1 MDIGFSQALLRLLV
15 ALVCGGVIG
24 LERERGDRPAGF
36 RTNILVTMGA
46 ALFTILS
53 LIAFPQSETARVAAQ
68 IVVGIGFLGAG
79 VIILYSGTL
88 VVGITTAA
96 TLWASA
102 AVGMAAGAGYFRLA
116 AVATL
121 IILFVLIALA
131 YFEEKA
137 VIRFSTRR
145 FYLFIQ
151 ADTDKD
157 ISSQVLQLL
166 KSRSVGGEII
176 RLEECRDGGCVRSY
190 LYKVKVPARV
200 DIYQLIE
207 DLLALEGVSKV
218 RMEE

>member
-1 MDIGFSQALLRLLV
+1 MDISFNQALLRLLV
-15 ALVCGGVIG
+15 ALLCGGLIG

-46 ALFTILS
+46 ALFTLLS
-53 LIAFPQSETARVAAQ
+53 LIAFPESETARVAAQ

-102 AVGMAAGAGYFRLA
+102 AVGMAAGAGYYKLA
-116 AVATL
+116 MTATL

-137 VIRFSTRR
+137 VIKFSTRR
-145 FYLFIQ
+145 FYLYIES
-151 ADTDKD
+151 DSEKD
-157 ISSQVLQLL
+157 ISHLVLGLL
-166 KSRSVGGEII
+166 KSKKVGGEII
-176 RLEECRDGGCVRSY
+176 RLEECKGGVCMRNY
-190 LYKVKVPARV
+190 LYKIKVPARV
-200 DIYQLIE
+200 NIYELLDEI
-207 DLLALEGVSKV
+207 LALEGVSKA